1 MENQLDIIREI
12 INDPQISIVE
22 LSQRIGISSTA
33 VENNITKFKDKGILK
48 RIGPAKGGYWE
59 VDQELATFL
68 KENLIPDRGLGEKLG
83 EKLGEN
89 QLDIIR
95 EIINDPQI
103 SIVELSQRIGIS
115 STAIENNITK
125 LKEKNV
131 LKRIGP
137 DRGGYWEVD
146 PELAK
151 TLNKK

>member
-1 MENQLDIIREI
+1 M
-12 INDPQISIVE
+12 
-22 LSQRIGISSTA
+22 
-33 VENNITKFKDKGILK
+33 
-48 RIGPAKGGYWE
+48 
-59 VDQELATFL
+59 
-68 KENLIPDRGLGEKLG
+68 GEKWG